1 MGLNISDMPPI
12 KLPWAAGALTAGP
25 SAASGSTSPLPW
37 ASSSRASAPVSYNFT
52 LPCPGEGLVQNWER
66 ICAQENLCAI
76 WMFCKVCGH
85 CLPSCSGYIDIT
97 PSSSQVTKRADV
109 QLLPHR
115 PKQATVPWV
124 NAQVNARLEY
134 DRSRKRDKRAA
145 ETPEEREARLQKMRD
160 YNASRKVADK
170 ERKKKQLAN
179 ETPEQREIRLK
190 KVREYSASRRGG

>member
-1 MGLNISDMPPI
+1 
-12 KLPWAAGALTAGP
+12 
-25 SAASGSTSPLPW
+25 
-37 ASSSRASAPVSYNFT
+37 
-52 LPCPGEGLVQNWER
+52 
-66 ICAQENLCAI
+66 
-76 WMFCKVCGH
+76 MFCKVCGH

-109 QLLPHR
+109 KLLPHQ

-179 ETPEQREIRLK
+179 ETPEQREARLQRMRDYRARSKSVEKRQVRPGEKRATMERVRAIRANWTEEEK
-190 KVREYSASRRGG
+190 KEDRMKAKERMARLRKSRTVEEQNKV